1 MRHRSTPSMGAFHPA
16 IFLLLVYA
24 ISLTMSIF
32 VCRII
37 FFSINKDDLGGKPE
51 MTLHQNA
58 TALR

>member
-1 MRHRSTPSMGAFHPA
+1 MRHKSTHAMGALHPA

-37 FFSINKDDLGGKPE
+37 FFSVNKDDLGSKPVL
-51 MTLHQNA
+51 TLNQSA

>member
-1 MRHRSTPSMGAFHPA
+1 MGALHPA

-37 FFSINKDDLGGKPE
+37 FFSVNKDDLGSKPVL
-51 MTLHQNA
+51 TLNQSA